1 MCNILERKQL
11 ENLSKTQYI
20 FRFLWILFTWVLKKE
35 WMGLIKILGWE
46 KKQLHVLVLG
56 MVFFKKIATSKFCV
70 CYDLLF
76 APNSTAWYLL
86 IQNFSL
92 LNLRWLLKGKTCSMI
107 VGMISLK
114 LCPCLLKCSPVG
126 FVRSFCEM
134 YPLCSLNLSQ
144 NLRLVSPM

>member
-1 MCNILERKQL
+1 MRK
-11 ENLSKTQYI
+11 KTI
-20 FRFLWILFTWVLKKE
+20 TCTSTRN
-35 WMGLIKILGWE
+35 G
-46 KKQLHVLVLG
+46 
-56 MVFFKKIATSKFCV
+56 FFKKIATSKFCV

-144 NLRLVSPM
+144 NLRLVSPMQRKSHFLHEILYITFLVVHVTEELILNYSFVLLQV